1 MRQLFLMLLSVA
13 LHAQVVGAFLS
24 GTVRDDSGGGLPQAV
39 VTIRNLE
46 TGTVRKLLTD
56 EAGRYSAPSIAVG
69 KYEVEAAK
77 PGFASQL
84 KQGIDL
90 VIGQSATVD
99 LTLPVGELKQAMVV
113 EESPAPV
120 SLSTQQTSGL
130 VGERQ
135 VKDLPLNGRSLRR
148 ADDAERGDRELHR
161 RSVRA
166 AWARRIPRWATC
178 SRSRD
183 GGRRRICSC

>member
-1 MRQLFLMLLSVA
+1 MRQLALMLFSVG

-24 GTVRDDSGGGLPQAV
+24 GTVRDDSGGGLPRAV

-46 TGTVRKLLTD
+46 TGANRKLLTD
-56 EAGRYSAPSIAVG
+56 EAGRYSAPSIAIG
-69 KYEVEAAK
+69 KYQVTAEK

-90 VIGQSATVD
+90 VVGQSVTVD
-99 LTLPVGELKQAMVV
+99 LTLPVGEFKQVMVV

-130 VGERQ
+130 VGSG
-135 VKDLPLNGRSLRR
+135 K
-148 ADDAERGDRELHR
+148 
-161 RSVRA
+161 
-166 AWARRIPRWATC
+166 
-178 SRSRD
+178 SRNCR
-183 GGRRRICSC
+183 